1 MSSPPNPAPKR
12 DKFAALASQQQQ
24 QQQQPKRDKFASL
37 QARHQQEQEAAAA
50 ATATTLATTT
60 QVATAATPSIQQQP
74 VAAAPKR
81 DKFASLAAASAA
93 AAGPASAMRD
103 KFASMAAAHSHEA
116 SSTEEATG
124 SNRARRDKFAAVQ
137 QQKKVDD
144 VHKKKQAVIDK
155 CRQRDQVWKDL
166 DTAEAAVTRLLQLA
180 EQTASILAAQT
191 VRNLHPDE
199 DDNSSRLQTLPLQ
212 YQETVN
218 EIHTLLKPH
227 AAHIKPYVAPTRVN
241 RMYLQRVEHRLAES
255 KLRLLQEYNLE
266 VEQQQS
272 ATNPPDKEA
281 VAVIGKRKRDD

>member
-12 DKFAALASQQQQ
+12 DKFAALASQ

-50 ATATTLATTT
+50 ATTLETP
-60 QVATAATPSIQQQP
+60 AATPSIQNQP

-93 AAGPASAMRD
+93 AGPASAKRD

-116 SSTEEATG
+116 SSTEEAPG

-191 VRNLHPDE
+191 AQALHPD
-199 DDNSSRLQTLPLQ
+199 DDDSSSSLQTLPLQ

-227 AAHIKPYVAPTRVN
+227 AAHIKAYVAPTRVN

-281 VAVIGKRKRDD
+281 VAIIGKRKRND